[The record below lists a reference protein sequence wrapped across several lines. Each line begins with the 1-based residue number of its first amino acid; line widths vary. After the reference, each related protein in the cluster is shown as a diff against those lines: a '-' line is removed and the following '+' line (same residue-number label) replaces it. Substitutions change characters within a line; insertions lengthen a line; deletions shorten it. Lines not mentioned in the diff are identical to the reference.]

1 MADGTLALVE
11 RGEELSRASPQ
22 CREYYQAS
30 GYAAREEGIFLMLF
44 CSKSYFLT
52 NIAVIVTEVSIF
64 PLEPS
69 VPEKNFAQLLVV
81 ESRPR

>member
-30 GYAAREEGIFLMLF
+30 GYTAREEGIFLCYSALR
-44 CSKSYFLT
+44 
-52 NIAVIVTEVSIF
+52 VTSDQYHCNRDRGIHFF
-64 PLEPS
+64 PWS
-69 VPEKNFAQLLVV
+69 QVYITNFAQLLVA